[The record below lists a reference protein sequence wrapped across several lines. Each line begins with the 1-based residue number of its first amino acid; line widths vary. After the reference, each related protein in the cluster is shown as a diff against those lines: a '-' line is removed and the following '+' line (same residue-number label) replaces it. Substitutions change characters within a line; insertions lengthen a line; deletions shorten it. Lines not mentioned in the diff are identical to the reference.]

1 MPQTT
6 DNMPPIQHIH
16 DNKPPLSS
24 GTSSLW
30 VDLIF
35 WRPNQKDARKLTEFL
50 VEYGLGERSQT
61 VEWLEKFTVRL
72 AMWRG
77 HYWYFLT
84 ADDWK
89 RAGEDLV
96 AFIKKTAEFYHCKKV
111 EYDTRAFSV
120 GLAKKARRQHRP
132 VEDLVNEQPTH
143 DNPIWWILS
152 L

>member
-1 MPQTT
+1 M
-6 DNMPPIQHIH
+6 QHIH

-30 VDLIF
+30 VDMVF

-50 VEYGLGERSQT
+50 EEYGLGERSQT
-61 VEWLEKFTVRL
+61 VEWLDKFTVRL

-77 HYWYFLT
+77 KYWYFLS
-84 ADDWK
+84 DEEWQQ
-89 RAGEDLV
+89 AGRDLV
-96 AFIKKTAEFYHCKKV
+96 EFIKKTAEYYHCRKV

-120 GLAKKARRQHRP
+120 GISKNVRKQRRR
-132 VEDLVNEQPTH
+132 VEDLLQQEPAH
-143 DNPIWWILS
+143 DHPVWWVFS